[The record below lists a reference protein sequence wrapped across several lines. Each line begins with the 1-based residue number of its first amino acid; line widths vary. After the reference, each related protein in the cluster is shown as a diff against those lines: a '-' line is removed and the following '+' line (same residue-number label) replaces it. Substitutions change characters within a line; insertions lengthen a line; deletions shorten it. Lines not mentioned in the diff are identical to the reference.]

1 MASSYR
7 SVRIVYDGR
16 GRDILWWCISTAFFS
31 LITLGLYLP
40 VAINKLVKYI
50 FDNSEVQIQESS
62 ASQPTEVHVQEPAAS
77 QPTDG

>member
-50 FDNSEVQIQESS
+50 FDNSEIQIQESS